1 MADCDGM
8 IICNSASAE
17 MASVIKTCEDNEMYV
32 AQFFRVI
39 DPEANPDEYAQ
50 ACASPYYVGA
60 VHESEYDNGFTLV
73 TILGEK
79 GCRKIGLEGWE
90 PGDATFL
97 GRWAGYQAGVE
108 AWNEAHADDP
118 MEMLEPQ
125 YGRTTTDTGRQ
136 AAEAIIDAN
145 PDIDALIVAGGGGDT
160 LLGAIAGIEAKGLTG
175 KIAVVSTDFLPDLD
189 VKLETGAMAA
199 ESGGHYADPFFAF
212 LMVYNA
218 IKGNYEVSTDGFYDM
233 VFPYMFVDSPESYAA
248 YAEYFT
254 GEELPYNQGGDGCTC
269 PDERG
274 KMILVGYPLAQ
285 KHRDK
290 QRCQGKV
297 DPLKVER
304 QHRSRQGAQCRSGDP
319 VEMVQQRQPET
330 VGEASLLSGTNQGIG
345 LVRQSEDQIGFAPS
359 GVPVAVQHGDAVKEM
374 PGVDKQRGERRGED
388 PGSGGHEP
396 DAGELHGPRIDEYA
410 HAQGPSQAVAPE
422 PQQNAESRPQ
432 HQITGH
438 HGETVAEHTAPFV
451 SFFHGASPPSG

>member
-1 MADCDGM
+1 MKKVIALVLALVLVMSLALTACAENIKIGVSIWSSTDTLGSECKRIIDAAAEALGDVEVQYVDQAHISEQVTASAETLAMADCDGI

-17 MASVIKTCEDNEMYV
+17 MGSVIKTCEDNEVYV

-50 ACASPYYVGA
+50 ASASPYYVGA
-60 VHESEYDNGFTLV
+60 VHESEFDNGKTLV

-97 GRWAGYQAGVE
+97 GRWDGYKAGVE
-108 AWNEAHADDP
+108 AWNEAHADDT

-125 YGRTTTDTGRQ
+125 YGRTTTDDGRK

-189 VKLETGAMAA
+189 VKLQTGAMAA

-218 IKGNYEVSTDGFYDM
+218 IKGNYEVSTEGFYDM
-233 VFPYMFVDSPESYAA
+233 VFPYMYVASPEDYAN

-254 GEELPYNQGGDGCTC
+254 GDQLPYTA
-269 PDERG
+269 DEI
-274 KMILVGYPLAQ
+274 KELAGLSYEDLAAACA
-285 KHRDK
+285 K
-290 QRCQGKV
+290 
-297 DPLKVER
+297 LSVE
-304 QHRSRQGAQCRSGDP
+304 D
-319 VEMVQQRQPET
+319 V
-330 VGEASLLSGTNQGIG
+330 
-345 LVRQSEDQIGFAPS
+345 
-359 GVPVAVQHGDAVKEM
+359 VA
-374 PGVDKQRGERRGED
+374 R
-388 PGSGGHEP
+388 
-396 DAGELHGPRIDEYA
+396 
-410 HAQGPSQAVAPE
+410 
-422 PQQNAESRPQ
+422 
-432 HQITGH
+432 
-438 HGETVAEHTAPFV
+438 HTK
-451 SFFHGASPPSG
+451 

>member
-1 MADCDGM
+1 MKKVIALVLALVLMMSLALTACAENIKIGVSIWSSTDTLGSECKRIIDAAAEALGDVEVQYVDQAHISEQVTASAETLAIADCQGM

-17 MASVIKTCEDNEMYV
+17 MASVIKTCDDNEMYV

-60 VHESEYDNGFTLV
+60 VHESEFDNGKTLV

-108 AWNEAHADDP
+108 AWNEANPDDQ

-175 KIAVVSTDFLPDLD
+175 KIAVVSTDFLPDLAERLAD
-189 VKLETGAMAA
+189 GSMAA

-212 LMVYNA
+212 LLVYNA
-218 IKGNYEVSTDGFYDM
+218 IEGNYATSEDSFYNM
-233 VFPYMFVDSPESYAA
+233 VFPYMFVASPEDYAN

-254 GEELPYNQGGDGCTC
+254 GTELPYYA
-269 PDERG
+269 DE
-274 KMILVGYPLAQ
+274 IVELANLSYDDLAAACA
-285 KHRDK
+285 K
-290 QRCQGKV
+290 
-297 DPLKVER
+297 LSVE
-304 QHRSRQGAQCRSGDP
+304 D
-319 VEMVQQRQPET
+319 V
-330 VGEASLLSGTNQGIG
+330 
-345 LVRQSEDQIGFAPS
+345 
-359 GVPVAVQHGDAVKEM
+359 VA
-374 PGVDKQRGERRGED
+374 R
-388 PGSGGHEP
+388 
-396 DAGELHGPRIDEYA
+396 
-410 HAQGPSQAVAPE
+410 
-422 PQQNAESRPQ
+422 
-432 HQITGH
+432 
-438 HGETVAEHTAPFV
+438 HTK
-451 SFFHGASPPSG
+451 